1 MTWTAYYQ
9 YSGSQKYC
17 MMDRLIVMRMKLRY
31 QPHCL
36 ALLIPSQCFCCFTET
51 VLLLFKFLWPASCAM
66 CVDAMGS
73 TLYWKWRPRKRRPK
87 DPRPTKMKTPYKNKD
102 PLRIRRLPT
111 KMKTPFGSI
120 ENEDPENEDL
130 HVWKRRPTCMKTK
143 TPYENQ
149 DPFITQAVK
158 PGFSCQTSIYIFSK
172 QKIVCPSNRTLIG
185 HGLPSVFQL
194 QNVYARQCVDASVGL
209 CTRHNLCRTD
219 HIEIYRPSTDC
230 LQWGASLSGRGLA
243 WSS

>member
-1 MTWTAYYQ
+1 MVPSINY
-9 YSGSQKYC
+9 G

-130 HVWKRRPTCMKTK
+130 HVWKRRPPMKTK
-143 TPYENQ
+143 TLLSPRQ
-149 DPFITQAVK
+149 WSLGLAVK
-158 PGFSCQTSIYIFSK
+158 LRSTFSQNKKLFVL
-172 QKIVCPSNRTLIG
+172 QIG
-185 HGLPSVFQL
+185 L
-194 QNVYARQCVDASVGL
+194 
-209 CTRHNLCRTD
+209 
-219 HIEIYRPSTDC
+219 
-230 LQWGASLSGRGLA
+230 W
-243 WSS
+243 